1 MKTRLMSSIV
11 FIFILAISFILKIF
25 VSNYFFDAVIL
36 LIAII
41 GSFEMSRLLTK
52 MGRFNDKY
60 LSTIFPCFLL
70 LAYILGIKYDAQIG
84 VLYTIIIAVATMVL
98 FFIISFLIPLISF
111 KKTRIELKTR
121 KDITSIWKFS
131 IIKALNTA
139 VVFIYPTFLISFLVL
154 INHFE
159 DLSSTF
165 ALTDFG
171 GKISFFC
178 LLLAFLIPIFTDTFA
193 YLTGSVIG
201 GKKLA
206 PKISPKK
213 TISGAIGGLIWC
225 VLLSITVFCLFNAVP
240 SMSTLLSR
248 ANITLWKVG
257 IISAVGSL
265 VGQGGDLLESF
276 FKRSAGIKDSGKI
289 MPGHGG
295 ILDRFDS
302 HFIVAPIVFISFS
315 IIFLLI

>member
-1 MKTRLMSSIV
+1 MSSIV
-11 FIFILAISFILKIF
+11 FIIILAVAFILKIF

-52 MGRFNDKY
+52 MGRYNDKY

-70 LAYILGIKYDAQIG
+70 LVCILGIRYDANIG
-84 VLYTIIIAVATMVL
+84 VLYTIIIAVATMLL
-98 FFIISFLIPLISF
+98 FFIISFLIPLITF
-111 KKTRIELKTR
+111 RKTKNELKTR
-121 KDITSIWKFS
+121 KEITSIWRYS

-139 VVFIYPTFLISFLVL
+139 IVYVYPTFLISFLVL

-159 DLSSTF
+159 DLSATF
-165 ALTDFG
+165 GLTEFG
-171 GKISFFC
+171 GKVSFFC

-193 YLTGSVIG
+193 YITGGLIG

-206 PKISPKK
+206 PKISPNK
-213 TISGAIGGLIWC
+213 TISGAIGGLVWC
-225 VLLSITVFCLFNAVP
+225 IILSITIFCLFNAVP
-240 SMSTLLSR
+240 SMSVLLTNAHIS
-248 ANITLWKVG
+248 LWKVA
-257 IISAVGSL
+257 IISAVCSF
-265 VGQGGDLLESF
+265 VGQAGDLLESF
-276 FKRSAGIKDSGKI
+276 FKRNAGVKDSGKI

-302 HFIVAPIVFISFS
+302 HFLVAPLVFISFS

>member
-11 FIFILAISFILKIF
+11 FIIILAVAFVLKFF
-25 VSNYFFDAVIL
+25 VSNYFFDAFIL
-36 LIAII
+36 LISII

-52 MGRFNDKY
+52 MGRYNDKY

-70 LAYILGIKYDAQIG
+70 LVYILGIRYDANIG

-98 FFIISFLIPLISF
+98 FFIISCLLPLIAF
-111 KKTRIELKTR
+111 KKTKIELKTR
-121 KDITSIWKFS
+121 DENLSILRYS
-131 IIKALNTA
+131 IIKAMNTA
-139 VVFIYPTFLISFLVL
+139 VTFIYPTFLISFLIL

-165 ALTDFG
+165 KLTGFE

-193 YLTGSVIG
+193 YITGGLIG

-206 PKISPKK
+206 PRVSPKK
-213 TISGAIGGLIWC
+213 TISGAVGGLIWC
-225 VLLSITVFCLFNAVP
+225 MLLSITVYCLFNANP
-240 SMSTLLSR
+240 AMSVLLTNAHIS
-248 ANITLWKVG
+248 IWKVA
-257 IISAVGSL
+257 IISAIGSVL
-265 VGQGGDLLESF
+265 GQAGDLLESF
-276 FKRSAGIKDSGKI
+276 FKRSAGVKDSGKI

-302 HFIVAPIVFISFS
+302 HLLVAPIVFIAFS